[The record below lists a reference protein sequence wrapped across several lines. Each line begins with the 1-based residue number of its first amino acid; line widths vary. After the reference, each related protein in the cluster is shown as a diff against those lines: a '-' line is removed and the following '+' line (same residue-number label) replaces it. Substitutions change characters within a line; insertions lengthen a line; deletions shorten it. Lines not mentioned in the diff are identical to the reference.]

1 LCQKEILDAW
11 VNSKL
16 GISKTYK
23 AKTTQQVE
31 CPGCEVGV
39 LIHYDIQVFHPEGYQ
54 FNDAPP
60 ATVFDPTQLD
70 TDQWTQTAKPQA
82 LSTLSWFQAWERI

>member
-1 LCQKEILDAW
+1 MPDTL

-23 AKTTQQVE
+23 ANTAQQVE
-31 CPGCEVGV
+31 CTDCEVGV
-39 LIHYDIQVFHPEGYQ
+39 LIHYDIQVLHPEEYQ
-54 FNDAPP
+54 FDDVPP

-70 TDQWTQTAKPQA
+70 TDQ
-82 LSTLSWFQAWERI
+82 